1 MFKNPG
7 ATIKKMAKVLF
18 YIGVIAAILVAIV
31 MIANDDDLI
40 LAAPLAALAIV
51 GVNYISCLFLAAFGE
66 LVETNTAI
74 KESNEKILTKL
85 NEN

>member
-7 ATIKKMAKVLF
+7 ATIKKMAKILFILGIVAAVL
-18 YIGVIAAILVAIV
+18 IGIF
-31 MIANDDDLI
+31 MIIEDDDLI
-40 LAAPLAALAIV
+40 LAAPLAAGIII